1 MRSSLAK
8 LAVMVLVVA
17 FVAVPSLSSR
27 TASEPVTPAA
37 EEKDW
42 TILMYWDADNSLE
55 FCTEFAMTTWQ
66 SAMVSDEHVNL
77 IALVDLLSVNGTWI
91 YSFGDGSYEMVAEWP
106 EMNTSD
112 ASVLKTFIM
121 FGLDMY
127 PAEKTLLVMQDHGYS
142 WRGLCVDDTNGGGI
156 MLIEDLRAALDD
168 VKAARGVPIDIIALD
183 ACSMS
188 TLEVAYEL
196 RDVVSYFA
204 ASQVVVPYDGLP
216 YDMIIT
222 SLMDDPTVSP
232 EALATSMV
240 DMYMEYYSSK
250 TLYEHIYPYD
260 QDFVAFS
267 AFNESKVGVAGARFI
282 ELTAVLE
289 PLVVEYAA
297 EIKFARDA
305 ANTGIWANINGWEY
319 LADVCTFFEGMKGL
333 DPALDTS
340 IDAFLAAFD
349 ASLLSEGHSEVLG
362 DLPQGAV
369 IHFPPCLA
377 LYDSVSWWWAKQ
389 FVYNDIGLDLVD
401 DSRWYQCLMEYYF
414 SETGE
419 QSMPN
424 K

>member
-1 MRSSLAK
+1 MRNSLAK

-17 FVAVPSLSSR
+17 FIAVPSFSSR
-27 TASEPVTPAA
+27 TASEPVAQAA
-37 EEKDW
+37 DEKDW

-66 SAMVSDEHVNL
+66 SAMVSDEHINL

-156 MLIEDLRAALDD
+156 MLIEDLRAALAE

-267 AFNESKVGVAGARFI
+267 AFNQSMIGTAGERFI

-289 PLVVEYAA
+289 PLVVDYAV
-297 EIKFARDA
+297 EIKAARDA
-305 ANTGIWANINGWEY
+305 ANTGIWANIGGWEY

-333 DPALDTS
+333 DPVLDTS
-340 IDAFLAAFD
+340 IDAFLVAFD

-414 SETGE
+414 SEPGE
-419 QSMPN
+419 QSRPN

>member
-17 FVAVPSLSSR
+17 FVAVPAFSSR
-27 TASEPVTPAA
+27 TASEPVTPV

-91 YSFGDGSYEMVAEWP
+91 YSFADGSYEMVAEWP

-168 VKAARGVPIDIIALD
+168 VKDARGVPIDILALD

-196 RDVVSYFA
+196 RDVVSYFT

-267 AFNESKVGVAGARFI
+267 AFDESKVGAAGACFI

-340 IDAFLAAFD
+340 IDAFLVAFD
-349 ASLLSEGHSEVLG
+349 ASLLCEGHSEVLG

-414 SETGE
+414 SEPGD
-419 QSMPN
+419 QSRPN